1 VWVKFNLFCFRGGD
15 MGQKFYFFT
24 DPPLLSAQTPAQAY
38 GPQNSTSFRVTNNH
52 STTAA
57 AVAPVIAVC
66 DGMICVQKISASHY
80 SIILKPKQQPPLGLP
95 PIKYFIYKGVDP
107 TSLVSGNSIF
117 ASADVP
123 FTERVNAAW
132 DSKGGANPF
141 SNSAGSLGLAFAANT
156 TNPGAFEDDMPIDNF
171 FYRPNP
177 DFQLPEVKAGEKIGS
192 FASATVEIGFE
203 IVLEKLG
210 HIATIGSARSAETVI
225 TVPNAGLTSAAP
237 DNYDHFLHWHQK
249 EASLAYMD
257 PCAFFG
263 SFSESK
269 VFTKSAAT
277 ESKCDSAQEIYD
289 NILVKFQ
296 NKHKIYLDIR
306 NDYGQ
311 SLNYFKDYGFDITLE
326 NGAGSTVALST
337 ATSWPQYRCELSDA
351 ATAGEVKG
359 NFFYTGLRLPKGQ
372 NNVPLVY
379 LSRAFVKQ
387 HKKLKQKDKVQHPSR
402 VVNGALES
410 FIAPVKLSLPLIK
423 DSSGADQFCCG
434 YFKINYYDYDRSQ
447 QPTLTSL
454 APSKEF
460 YLNGLFRPLDMTQ
473 TIMQAEGDL
482 HFTIWHEEVLV
493 SRAALDGPSYIASVG
508 IANDQHNTTLLAFP
522 EIYFSNGDNSD
533 ANQASIIWSTAVNI
547 SDEGFIQKIASCFT
561 NKVATKRTVNLDD
574 SSTVSMVVF
583 EELQTRESEDR
594 TLQTKQNIEDSIL
607 LQIGN
612 AEFSD
617 LISAVVVLDSFSAL
631 SNTYI
636 ESTEPYLNLDDTGK
650 YYTKTNLNFSSNS
663 QNFTI
668 LERKLLP
675 LKIEVY
681 SNGV

>member
-1 VWVKFNLFCFRGGD
+1 

-24 DPPLLSAQTPAQAY
+24 DPALLAQQTPAQAY
-38 GPQNSTSFRVTNNH
+38 GPQSSTSFRVTNNH
-52 STTAA
+52 STNAA

-66 DGMICVQKISASHY
+66 DGMICVQKISANNY
-80 SIILKPKQQPPLGLP
+80 TIILKPKQQPPLGLP

-107 TSLVSGNSIF
+107 ISLVNGNSIL

-123 FTERVNAAW
+123 FTQRVNAAW

-225 TVPNAGLTSAAP
+225 TVPGVGLTSATP

-249 EASLAYMD
+249 ETSLAYMD

-269 VFTKSAAT
+269 VFIKSAAP
-277 ESKCDSAQEIYD
+277 EIKCDSAQEIYD
-289 NILVKFQ
+289 TILKKFE
-296 NKHKIYLDIR
+296 NKHKFYLDIR

-311 SLNYFKDYGFDITLE
+311 SLNYFKDYGFDIALE

-337 ATSWPQYRCELSDA
+337 ATSWPQYRCELSDVV
-351 ATAGEVKG
+351 TAGDVKG
-359 NFFYTGLRLPKGQ
+359 SFFYTGLRLPKGQ

-402 VVNGALES
+402 VVNGALEP

-434 YFKINYYDYDRSQ
+434 YFKINYYDFDRSQ
-447 QPTLTSL
+447 QPTFASL

-473 TIMQAEGDL
+473 TITQAEGNL

-493 SRAALDGPSYIASVG
+493 YNSARGLRDCIASIGIGSDAHNTALVAFPICYVPEGRESLTPSILVPLCNAAENFEGLWVQKLAKRFEGRTVARQPLFLTGSPDAIDVIVFEQSATQLSGMALQFTEALDAC
-508 IANDQHNTTLLAFP
+508 TF
-522 EIYFSNGDNSD
+522 
-533 ANQASIIWSTAVNI
+533 IIMNNAQYHDLV
-547 SDEGFIQKIASCFT
+547 
-561 NKVATKRTVNLDD
+561 
-574 SSTVSMVVF
+574 STVISS
-583 EELQTRESEDR
+583 QTSESIP
-594 TLQTKQNIEDSIL
+594 TN
-607 LQIGN
+607 
-612 AEFSD
+612 
-617 LISAVVVLDSFSAL
+617 
-631 SNTYI
+631 YI
-636 ESTEPYLNLDDTGK
+636 ETNQILIDFDTAGALYSK
-650 YYTKTNLNFSSNS
+650 QILNFSTLKKNVA
-663 QNFTI
+663 N
-668 LERKLLP
+668 LEKVSISLNL
-675 LKIEVY
+675 EVY
-681 SNGV
+681 SSGS

>member
-1 VWVKFNLFCFRGGD
+1 VWVKFNLFCFGGGD

-38 GPQNSTSFRVTNNH
+38 GPLSSTSFRVTSNN
-52 STTAA
+52 STSAA
-57 AVAPVIAVC
+57 AVAPIIAVC
-66 DGMICVQKISASHY
+66 DGMICVQKISASNY

-210 HIATIGSARSAETVI
+210 HIETIGSARSAETVI
-225 TVPNAGLTSAAP
+225 TVPGVGLTSATP

-249 EASLAYMD
+249 ETSLAYID

-263 SFSESK
+263 SFSENK
-269 VFTKSAAT
+269 VFIKSAAP
-277 ESKCDSAQEIYD
+277 EIKCDSAQEIY
-289 NILVKFQ
+289 NTILKRFE
-296 NKHKIYLDIR
+296 NKHKIYIDIR

-311 SLNYFKDYGFDITLE
+311 SLNYFKDYDFDITLE
-326 NGAGSTVALST
+326 NVAGSTVALST

-359 NFFYTGLRLPKGQ
+359 SFFYTGLRLPKGQ

-402 VVNGALES
+402 VVNGALEP

-423 DSSGADQFCCG
+423 DGSGADQFCCG

-447 QPTLTSL
+447 QPTLSSL

-473 TIMQAEGDL
+473 TILQAEGDL

-493 SRAALDGPSYIASVG
+493 SMVQFGGPIYIANIG
-508 IANDQHNTTLLAFP
+508 IAKDAHHTTFFAFP
-522 EIYFSNGDNSD
+522 ENFVHTGASSKVPLNFTSFVTAAETSNRL
-533 ANQASIIWSTAVNI
+533 
-547 SDEGFIQKIASCFT
+547 FIQKLFDAF
-561 NKVATKRTVNLDD
+561 KQKRLSREKLAVSTFVTDLD
-574 SSTVSMVVF
+574 VIVLENAGF
-583 EELQTRESEDR
+583 EFSLLRKSEDP
-594 TLQTKQNIEDSIL
+594 EDYVFIMFE
-607 LQIGN
+607 N
-612 AEFSD
+612 AEFATLSSIIAGGAVTPFPAFINQTMGD
-617 LISAVVVLDSFSAL
+617 LLIDAKGKHFRKIVLDACGYQSSGASISKSNVAL
-631 SNTYI
+631 N
-636 ESTEPYLNLDDTGK
+636 K
-650 YYTKTNLNFSSNS
+650 
-663 QNFTI
+663 
-668 LERKLLP
+668 
-675 LKIEVY
+675 EVFEY
-681 SNGV
+681 ADS